1 MRKISNSNRS
11 KTLPVDFKKHSDR
24 EVMVEPV
31 RPAGPQA
38 KRQRTP
44 LPTPASSSAAI
55 ETQILAE
62 LHDQRVIQLGS
73 VAILQ
78 IQQAETKLSEAF
90 GIARENMRFVGA
102 STDLALD
109 SLANVAKV
117 VVDFADTIKSM
128 GTSPAAVKMI
138 ASAGLQ
144 CLFKRA
150 ESCKATVEEIRFALW
165 QKGQNDRRQI
175 CGRFRSSRCRAGY
188 GCNRKHVK
196 QDLTHVPTRGYPA

>member
-62 LHDQRVIQLGS
+62 LDDQRVIQLGS

-175 CGRFRSSRCRAGY
+175 CGRFRCSRYRAGY
-188 GCNRKHVK
+188 G
-196 QDLTHVPTRGYPA
+196 